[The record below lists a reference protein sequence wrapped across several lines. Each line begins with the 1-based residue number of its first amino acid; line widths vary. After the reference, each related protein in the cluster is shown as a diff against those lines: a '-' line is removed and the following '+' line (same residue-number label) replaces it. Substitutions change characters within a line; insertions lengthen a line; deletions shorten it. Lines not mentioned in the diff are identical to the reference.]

1 MKLTQSQTTDLVN
14 RLATDDSFRELIGT
28 APEKALAAL
37 GVPAEAL
44 SSLTDASRSKTCA
57 LASKAA
63 FVEMLGSLQKGGN
76 TVQMDMSV
84 PQLKLD

>member
-14 RLATDDSFRELIGT
+14 RLATDDAFRELIGT
-28 APEKALAAL
+28 APEKALAEL
-37 GVPAEAL
+37 GIPAEAL
-44 SSLTDASRSKTCA
+44 SSLTDTSRAKTCA

-63 FVEMLGSLQKGGN
+63 FTEMLGALQKGGN